1 MVQND
6 NFGLEIVNWLRLSFF
21 VNENHTFPKVIS
33 LKLLFLDL
41 GFNCEADR
49 LSCYSFFNIDSF
61 MMDSFYLHGV
71 KLALFVWTKEQDGSR
86 NHSSGEKCAR
96 NYYTNASH
104 LIKAID

>member
-61 MMDSFYLHGV
+61 MMDSFNLNRV